1 MLKNLKLSGKLWGL
15 TIILLLA
22 VLVVAGNSIW
32 SIRDIISANKN
43 FAGAADAN
51 IFMVKKE
58 VDHLNWVKKVQDLF
72 LENGVTLEVQLD
84 PTKCGLGKFLGG
96 EEGKK
101 MAQSD
106 PRIAALLE
114 AIKEPHHHVHKSGEH
129 IKDVWQQ
136 IHPGLNR
143 TLAARLDDHRRWAAN
158 VSNALL
164 ENREINV
171 QMDPGKCGF
180 GKWLVGDESQKL
192 VAEWPEFGAIIQKV
206 KDHHLKLHK
215 SAAEI
220 NAAGTEAEKK
230 RIYTQLT
237 LPELASVA
245 SLFQEA
251 EQLEEIRNEA
261 QKKAKH
267 IFEAET
273 IPALTITQGKM
284 KNLAHQLLEMKESS
298 EEKMA
303 STGYRLEISSI
314 IFTVA
319 AFIFGIFLSFFLI
332 RSINRPINRTI
343 TGLNDGSD
351 QVTSASGQ
359 VSAASQSLA
368 EGSSEQAASLEETSA
383 SLEEMSSMTQQTAD
397 NSAEADSL
405 MEKANHIIEE
415 ANRSMADLTQ
425 SMAEISTASEE
436 TSKII
441 KTIDEIAFQTNLLAL
456 NAAVEAARA
465 GEAGAGFAVVA
476 DEVRNLALRAAEAA
490 KNTAELIDGTVK
502 RVDAGTS
509 LVSKTNDEFRKVAES
524 ATKVGELVSEI
535 SAASKEQ
542 AQGIN
547 EVNTAVSEMDKVTQ
561 QNAANAEES
570 AAASEEM
577 NAQAQELKGYVGEL
591 MALVGG
597 KGGQATA
604 SHGRPGRKK
613 AMTANGETPEKFKAL
628 AAANRKQTATKA
640 VNPEEILPLDDK
652 DFEDF

>member
-15 TIILLLA
+15 TIMLLLA
-22 VLVVAGNSIW
+22 VLLVAGNSIC
-32 SIRDIISANKN
+32 SIRDILSANKKY
-43 FAGAADAN
+43 AGAADAN
-51 IFMVKKE
+51 IFMVQKE
-58 VDHLNWVKKVQDLF
+58 VDHLNWVKKVQELF
-72 LENGVTLEVQLD
+72 MENGVTLDVQLD

-96 EEGKK
+96 EKGRKL
-101 MAQSD
+101 AQSD
-106 PRIAALLE
+106 PKLAGLLE
-114 AIKEPHHHVHKSGEH
+114 AIKEPHNHVHESGEH

-136 IHPGLNR
+136 IHPGLNL

-164 ENREINV
+164 ENREIDA

-180 GKWLVGDESQKL
+180 GKWLAGDESKKL
-192 VAEWPEFGAIIQKV
+192 VALWPEFGAIIQKV
-206 KDHHLKLHK
+206 KEHHKRLHE
-215 SAAEI
+215 SVARI
-220 NAAGTEAEKK
+220 NAAATEEEKK
-230 RIYTQLT
+230 KIFFQTT

-245 SLFQEA
+245 GLFQKA
-251 EQLEEIRNEA
+251 VQLEDARNGA
-261 QKKAKH
+261 QKEAKH

-273 IPALTITQGKM
+273 LPALKITQGKM
-284 KNLAHQLLEMKESS
+284 KALAHQLREMKKSS
-298 EEKMA
+298 EEEMA
-303 STGYRLEISSI
+303 STGTRSEISSI
-314 IFTVA
+314 IFTAA
-319 AFIFGIFLSFFLI
+319 AFILGIFLSFFLI
-332 RSINRPINRTI
+332 RSITKPINRTI
-343 TGLNDGSD
+343 TGLNEGAD
-351 QVTSASGQ
+351 QVASASSQ

-383 SLEEMSSMTQQTAD
+383 SLEEMSSMTKQAANNSTQAD
-397 NSAEADSL
+397 GL

-415 ANRSMADLTQ
+415 ANRSMAELTQ
-425 SMAEISTASEE
+425 SMDEISHASEE

-502 RVDAGTS
+502 KVNSGTD
-509 LVSKTNDEFRKVAES
+509 LVAKTNTEFTRVAES

-577 NAQAQELKGYVGEL
+577 NAQAQELKGYVSEL

-597 KGGQATA
+597 KGGHTTGHGGEGRGEAVTIKRAT
-604 SHGRPGRKK
+604 PGKV
-613 AMTANGETPEKFKAL
+613 KAL
-628 AAANRKQTATKA
+628 AAPNRKQNTKK
-640 VNPEEILPLDDK
+640 VTPEEIFPLDGK
-652 DFEDF
+652 DFNDF